1 MLTYRAEHVDQD
13 LAAASERMTGDF
25 RNEFITLINDVVIPG
40 AKEKRISAVATVPAA
55 ASVSASANRAEVL
68 VYINQTTTVG
78 DDPPTATVSSAQVL
92 VAEGGESM
100 AHLRFHPRLMR
111 AQNIWQRRDSPL
123 VTTHLPSD
131 NT

>member
-1 MLTYRAEHVDQD
+1 MLTYRAGHVDQD

-40 AKEKRISAVATVPAA
+40 AKEKRISALATVPAA

-68 VYINQTTTVG
+68 VYINQSTTVG

-92 VAEGGESM
+92 V
-100 AHLRFHPRLMR
+100 
-111 AQNIWQRRDSPL
+111 QRVGSQWL
-123 VTTHLPSD
+123 VAGFNPV
-131 NT
+131 